1 MWPKICGT
9 KKICILIFSLTIF
22 TAIYRVFF
30 TGENIEERFIASGSG
45 LMSTSAMPKKF
56 LYLVMGKKCLPV
68 HMRGERNIGNGST
81 VHATAILLCS
91 VTKRNVT
98 K

>member
-30 TGENIEERFIASGSG
+30 TGENIEERFIVSGSYLSDQYFG
-45 LMSTSAMPKKF
+45 NAKKVPVLSYGEEMPPCTF
-56 LYLVMGKKCLPV
+56 
-68 HMRGERNIGNGST
+68 
-81 VHATAILLCS
+81 
-91 VTKRNVT
+91 
-98 K
+98 